1 MRRLSVILA
10 IAATFV
16 FCPCVVRAVT
26 DDEGGVQRADEGR
39 EILLARMTEYLN
51 AMDTL
56 PIPAAE
62 AEVDYMIS
70 SIGDSLFRNTAAV
83 EAYRHFRSSK
93 YMGSENVA
101 IHIYD
106 KWFASYRTVFDNIDE
121 LDEAELYAFVNR
133 RSLIGCKAP
142 ELLFEDADGDTL
154 TVPSNSGRKSILFFY
169 SVGCPKCLY
178 ISLTM
183 SKYLNESNPDL
194 DLYTIYTGEDDAA
207 WHIYTEREL
216 KITAPSTRVRHLRG
230 GLTEYAT
237 AYGVIQTPRL
247 FLVDENGVIIGRN
260 LDTEALSRLLE

>member
-1 MRRLSVILA
+1 MKRLSVILA
-10 IAATFV
+10 VAAAFIL
-16 FCPCVVRAVT
+16 CPCVVRAVA
-26 DDEGGVQRADEGR
+26 DDEGPVQPTDRNR
-39 EILLARMTEYLN
+39 EALLVRMNEYLN

-56 PIPAAE
+56 PIPEAE
-62 AEVDYMIS
+62 AEADYMIS
-70 SIGDSLFRNTAAV
+70 AIGDSLFRNRAAV
-83 EAYRHFRSSK
+83 EAYRHFRASK
-93 YMGSENVA
+93 HMGSENVA

-106 KWFASYRTVFDNIDE
+106 RWFASYKAVFDNIDE

-133 RSLIGCKAP
+133 RSLIGCRAP

-154 TVPSNSGRKSILFFY
+154 AVPSSDGRRSIVFFY

-194 DLYTIYTGEDDAA
+194 DLFTIYTGEDEAA
-207 WHIYTEREL
+207 WQLYTEREL
-216 KITAPSTRVRHLRG
+216 AVTAPSVNVHHLRG

-247 FLVDENGVIIGRN
+247 FLVDESGVIIGRN
-260 LDTEALSRLLE
+260 LDTEALSKLLE